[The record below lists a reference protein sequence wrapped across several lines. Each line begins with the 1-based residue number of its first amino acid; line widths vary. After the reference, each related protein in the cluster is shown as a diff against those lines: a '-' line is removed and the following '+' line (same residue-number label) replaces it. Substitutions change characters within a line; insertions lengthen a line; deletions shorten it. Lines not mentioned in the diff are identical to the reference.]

1 MVDGPVANLPPGMD
15 AYAGYVNDSGIG
27 ITYPGAV
34 ALAKQQNAIPFSFTT
49 NGAWAQCADVESGA
63 MSNWSGYSYGY
74 CSVSR
79 VNGLIALYGRPHK
92 LLTAHQDP
100 TIGKHICSPACWPG
114 LSTTADGTQ
123 WIDHDNLYDESVLAD
138 DFFQLTP
145 TPNPTPLP
153 PFPPS
158 PIEQEIEM
166 ERYQDGGQDHIVV
179 YQPARNRTVH
189 YWQFTPGT
197 PAAQKDP
204 QWRSEVLPEPA

>member
-1 MVDGPVANLPPGMD
+1 MDNLPPGKD
-15 AYAGYVNDSGIG
+15 AYGGYVNKSGIG
-27 ITYPGAV
+27 ITYPAV
-34 ALAKQQNAIPFSFTT
+34 VILAKTQNAIPFSITT
-49 NGAWAQCADVESGA
+49 DGSKAQCADVESGA
-63 MSNWSGYSYGY
+63 MSNWSGYTYGY

-92 LLTAHQDP
+92 LWTAHQDP
-100 TIGKHICSPACWPG
+100 SIGKHICGPHTCNYGGDLA
-114 LSTTADGTQ
+114 TTADGTQ
-123 WIDHDNLYDESVLAD
+123 WIDRSGLYDESVLAD

-145 TPNPTPLP
+145 TP
-153 PFPPS
+153 PFTQL
-158 PIEQEIEM
+158 QEIEM

-204 QWRSEVLPEPA
+204 QWRSEVLPEP